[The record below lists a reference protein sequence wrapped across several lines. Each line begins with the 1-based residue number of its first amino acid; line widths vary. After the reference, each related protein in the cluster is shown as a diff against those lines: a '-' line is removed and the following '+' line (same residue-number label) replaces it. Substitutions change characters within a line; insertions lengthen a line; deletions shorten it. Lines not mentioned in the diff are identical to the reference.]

1 MYELL
6 GVRTETAFM
15 NSWGI
20 GIGLGQV
27 QDAQSVIVSACE
39 AVLVLTV
46 LELLWLQQN
55 GTWLEQYVDFA
66 SIFAAAVRPAGGA
79 VDGDGRAKRPGF
91 LQRFYT
97 WRVCERYAAFANA
110 LT

>member
-1 MYELL
+1 M
-6 GVRTETAFM
+6 
-15 NSWGI
+15 
-20 GIGLGQV
+20 

-55 GTWLEQYVDFA
+55 GTWLEQYTDFA
-66 SIFAAAVRPAGGA
+66 SIFAAAVRPAGDTA
-79 VDGDGRAKRPGF
+79 DGDGRAKRPGF
-91 LQRFYT
+91 MHRFYT